1 MKKKL
6 LVVSLL
12 CAFVMTFAMMAVGC
26 GGGISRGGGGGQ
38 NVDGEAS
45 WRGVIT
51 ATQLQE
57 ARNDRNW
64 TMTRE
69 TRDQVRIDG
78 NNRSESHLV
87 QRTIRNGDNVQRGN
101 DFWRFYDTQ
110 GTGNARRYERIYL
123 CEQGYNRLSQPSQW
137 NAPPRV
143 NISGRVNTWINNL
156 GYEFFEFRGGRMVLN
171 TDRMLAAARAE
182 WDEDE
187 ESEPF
192 PEPHRR
198 DRFRLEI
205 TVVDG
210 IITNFFMSSRQGAT
224 GQISEERITVEWD
237 RASSIRIP
245 NTTPYPGQ
253 N

>member
-26 GGGISRGGGGGQ
+26 GGGISRGGGSGQ

-101 DFWRFYDTQ
+101 EFWRLYDTQ

-123 CEQGYNRLSQPSQW
+123 CEQGYNRLSQWTS
-137 NAPPRV
+137 PPRV
-143 NISGRVNTWINNL
+143 NISTLVNSWINTF

-171 TDRMLAAARAE
+171 TDRLIAAEREE
-182 WDEDE
+182 WDEE
-187 ESEPF
+187 LEGEPF

-198 DRFRLEI
+198 DRLRIEI

-210 IITNFFMSSRQGAT
+210 IITNAFMSSRQGAT
-224 GQISEERITVEWD
+224 GAINEERRTVEWD

-245 NTTPYPGQ
+245 NTTPYPWQ
-253 N
+253 D